1 MLSIPWIMNQVTTV
15 KSNEVAHCVFSGR
28 VPHLSLHLISSL
40 LPFLPYSQNPLQ
52 FSSSLFSPTSFFPLH
67 FSLPQHI
74 SIFYTSK
81 LPLGLTQSVSLMFP
95 SSSSFPVPFQFL
107 IMEDKRTV
115 SKLGLNTIY
124 KELNN
129 LSPTATRHFILVQYQ
144 QITGSNIMPLLG
156 CSIVVPH
163 GELASVN
170 GIL

>member
-1 MLSIPWIMNQVTTV
+1 MNQVTTV
-15 KSNEVAHCVFSGR
+15 RSNEVAHCVFSGR
-28 VPHLSLHLISSL
+28 VPRLSLHLISSL

-52 FSSSLFSPTSFFPLH
+52 SSSSLFSPTSFFP
-67 FSLPQHI
+67 FQIFLPQHI

-95 SSSSFPVPFQFL
+95 SSSSFPVPFEFL
-107 IMEDKRTV
+107 TMDDKRAV
-115 SKLGLNTIY
+115 SKLGLNIIC
-124 KELNN
+124 KEFNS
-129 LSPTATRHFILVQYQ
+129 LSPTPTVHYIRAQYQ

-156 CSIVVPH
+156 WSIVVPH